1 MTISKELFQIHI
13 LDRDGNVIDTD
24 DCVMTSSEIDWF
36 LNYSNAV
43 EVRLGE
49 PRFDAWEID
58 MADMSRGYVR
68 VVGVAQ

>member
-1 MTISKELFQIHI
+1 MTEERFQLHI

-24 DCVMTSSEIDWF
+24 DCLMTSADLDWF

-43 EVRLGE
+43 QVRLGE

-58 MADMSRGYVR
+58 MADMSRGFIR
-68 VVGVAQ
+68 IVGAA